1 MPVSERTLEGKTC
14 VVTGATS
21 GIGQE
26 TAVGL
31 ARKGA
36 RLILVG
42 RDADRG
48 EASVAAV
55 KAASGNRH
63 VELALADLASLD
75 SVRALASDILER
87 APSLAL
93 LVNNAGVV
101 NLKRETTVDGFETT
115 FAVNHLAHFL
125 LTRLLLER
133 LVASAP
139 ARIVN
144 VASEGHRF
152 GRVDLDDLQTESRKY
167 SWMRVYGASK
177 LANVLFTYELARRLE
192 GTGVTA
198 NCLHPGAVATRLG
211 MNNGRLGR
219 MVVPLLRPFFLTPA
233 QGAETSIFL
242 AASDRVAGVTG
253 EYFARCA
260 PKQSS
265 RASRDVELAWGLW
278 EASNRLTG
286 LGDG

>member
-1 MPVSERTLEGKTC
+1 MAETNLDGRICL
-14 VVTGATS
+14 VTGATS
-21 GIGQE
+21 GIGLE

-36 RLILVG
+36 RLILVA
-42 RDADRG
+42 RSASRG

-55 KAASGNRH
+55 KAASGNES

-75 SVRALASDILER
+75 SVRALAASVLDR
-87 APSLAL
+87 VPSLHV

-101 NLKRETTVDGFETT
+101 NLARETTADGFETT

-133 LVASAP
+133 MLTSAP

-152 GRVDLDDLQTESRKY
+152 ARIDLEDLQTERKKY

-177 LANVLFTYELARRLE
+177 LANVLFTFELARRLE
-192 GTGVTA
+192 GTGVTV

-211 MNNGRLGR
+211 MNNGRIGR
-219 MVVPLLRPFFLTPA
+219 IVIPLLRPFFLTPA

-242 AASDRVAGVTG
+242 AASDHVAGVTG
-253 EYFARCA
+253 RYFSRCA
-260 PKQSS
+260 PKPSS
-265 RASRDVELAWGLW
+265 RASQDRGLAQELW
-278 EASNRLTG
+278 EASDRLTG
-286 LGDG
+286 LSG